1 MRAIDV
7 ILKKR
12 DGKVLT
18 EKEINYFI
26 QAYTKDEIP
35 DYQAS
40 AFLMAVFF
48 KGMSFQESSMLTMA
62 MINSGDVYDLSNV
75 KKPLVDK
82 HSTGGVGDKV
92 SIILA
97 PLAAACG
104 VTVPMMSG
112 RGLGHTGG
120 TLDKLESIP
129 GYSTQLNVDRFKEG
143 LNRIGFCMIGQSEK
157 IVPADRKMYALRDV
171 TGTVESIPLITASIL
186 SKKFVE
192 GAEAL
197 VFDVKCG
204 SGAFMKNIDDATLLA
219 NSLVQTGTELGKQVI
234 AVISD
239 MNNPLGRM
247 VGNFLEV
254 RESIEC
260 LKGAGDKDLTE
271 LTLKLA
277 SWMVVAGGIRDNQET
292 AEKLCIEKLKDGS
305 AFKKFLE
312 NVKFQGGSTDVV
324 ENPDKGPKSRHKLEI
339 KSNSKG
345 YIKGIDAYKIGRASV
360 ILGAGRAKKEDDVLP
375 GVGIEILKREGDRV
389 KKGDTL
395 CILHIDDLS
404 RSEETEKLI
413 KDAYAYSDTEIK
425 KHGRVLKEIVM
436 S

>member
-1 MRAIDV
+1 
-7 ILKKR
+7 
-12 DGKVLT
+12 
-18 EKEINYFI
+18 
-26 QAYTKDEIP
+26 
-35 DYQAS
+35 
-40 AFLMAVFF
+40 
-48 KGMSFQESSMLTMA
+48 
-62 MINSGDVYDLSNV
+62 
-75 KKPLVDK
+75 
-82 HSTGGVGDKV
+82 
-92 SIILA
+92 
-97 PLAAACG
+97 
-104 VTVPMMSG
+104 
-112 RGLGHTGG
+112 
-120 TLDKLESIP
+120 
-129 GYSTQLNVDRFKEG
+129 
-143 LNRIGFCMIGQSEK
+143 
-157 IVPADRKMYALRDV
+157 
-171 TGTVESIPLITASIL
+171 TASIL
-186 SKKFVE
+186 SKKFAE

-219 NSLVQTGTELGKQVI
+219 NSLVQTGTKLGKKVI

-271 LTLKLA
+271 LTLRLA
-277 SWMVVAGGIRDNQET
+277 SWMVVTGGIRDNQES
-292 AEKLCIEKLKDGS
+292 AEKLCREKLKDGS

-312 NVKFQGGSTDVV
+312 NVEFQGGSIDVV
-324 ENPDKGPKSRHKLEI
+324 ENTDKGPKSKHKLEI
-339 KSNSKG
+339 KSNSEG

-360 ILGAGRAKKEDDVLP
+360 ILGAGRAKKEDDILP

-389 KKGDTL
+389 EKGDTL